1 MRLEVKC
8 LGISKV
14 REIALNLEVPGWGRS
29 KEEVV
34 KDKISL
40 LCRQG

>member
-14 REIALNLEVPGWGRS
+14 REIALNVEVPGVGVLQGRS
-29 KEEVV
+29 E
-34 KDKISL
+34 I
-40 LCRQG
+40 

>member
-14 REIALNLEVPGWGRS
+14 REIALNVEVPGVGWGIPR
-29 KEEVV
+29 K
-34 KDKISL
+34 
-40 LCRQG
+40 R